1 MAVTIVE
8 DRRAITGGVDTH
20 AEVHVAAALDPIGG
34 LLGVREFPAT
44 AAGYS
49 GLRDWLGGFGQVALV
64 GIEGTGSYGAGLA
77 RHLAAAGIRVVEV
90 DRADRQDRHRQGKSD
105 PLDAVSAARAAQ
117 SGRAAGAPK
126 GRDGAVEAIRA
137 LMVAKH
143 SARNERT
150 QAINQARSLIVTGP
164 DDLRVRFAKHT
175 VAALVSDLAAL
186 RPRPGDVPGYAT
198 RIALRELGRR
208 AQFLDAQLGRLDE
221 LISPLVAGR
230 APGLLALY
238 GIGPDTAALLLI
250 AAGDHPER
258 LRSEAAW
265 AHLCAVAPIPASSG
279 KVRRHRLNPG
289 GNREANHALWR
300 IVITRMSSHAPT
312 RAYVDRRTKEGLSKK
327 EIIRCLKRY
336 VAREVY
342 PRLRAGG

>member
-34 LLGVREFPAT
+34 LLGVKEFPVT
-44 AAGYS
+44 AAGYAS
-49 GLRDWLGGFGQVALV
+49 LLGWLAEFGTVALV
-64 GIEGTGSYGAGLA
+64 GIEGTGSSGAGLA
-77 RHLAAAGIRVVEV
+77 RHMAAAGVRVVEV
-90 DRADRQDRHRQGKSD
+90 DRADRQDRRRQGKSD

-137 LMVAKH
+137 LMVAKR

-164 DDLRVRFAKHT
+164 DDLRARFARHT
-175 VAALVSDLAAL
+175 VTALVSDLAAL

-208 AQFLDAQLGRLDE
+208 AQFLDAQLERLDE
-221 LISPLVAGR
+221 HISPLVAVR

-289 GNREANHALWR
+289 GNREASHALWR

>member
-1 MAVTIVE
+1 MTIVE
-8 DRRAITGGVDTH
+8 DRPVITGGVDTH
-20 AEVHVAAALDPIGG
+20 AEVHVAAALDRVGG

-44 AAGYS
+44 AAGYA
-49 GLRDWLGGFGQVALV
+49 GLLCWLGGFGVIALV
-64 GIEGTGSYGAGLA
+64 GVEGTGSYGAGLA
-77 RHLAAAGIRVVEV
+77 RYLAAAGVGVVEV

-117 SGRAAGAPK
+117 SGRATGLPK

-137 LMVAKH
+137 LMVAKR
-143 SARNERT
+143 SARHERT
-150 QAINQARSLIVTGP
+150 QAINQARALILTGS
-164 DDLRVRFAKHT
+164 DDLRARFAGHSA
-175 VAALVSDLAAL
+175 AALVHAVAAL

-198 RIALRELGRR
+198 RIALRELARR
-208 AQFLDAQLGRLDE
+208 AQFLDSQITHLDE
-221 LISPLVAGR
+221 LIIPLVTAR

-238 GIGPDTAALLLI
+238 GVGPDTAALLLI
-250 AAGDHPER
+250 AAGDHPGR

-279 KVRRHRLNPG
+279 KTSRHRLNRG
-289 GNREANHALWR
+289 GNRDANHALWR
-300 IVITRMSSHAPT
+300 IVITRMSAHPAT
-312 RAYVDRRTKEGLSKK
+312 RAYVDRRTAQGLSKA

-342 PRLRAGG
+342 RHLRDQR